1 MIGAMSQTSADRTAR
16 SRTRLV
22 VFVSL
27 AAAIPQLVAL
37 AVAAAVTNSSA
48 LLSQTFVAAA
58 DLGVQVFLAV
68 GVVASAREPDASHP
82 LGYGRERYFWTLFAA
97 LAIFVSGCTVA
108 VSEAVN
114 TLVNPEPVTSFT
126 LGYIVLVVSIV
137 LDGVPFLAALH
148 ETRARARGKGRTLRQ
163 HFRGTTE
170 PATVTELIANGIGVA
185 GGVLALVALVLVEAT
200 GSVVPDAIASALI
213 GAALVIAAVALTQR
227 NRALLTGR
235 GVHPDVLQRMHTVV
249 ADEPSIVDV
258 PDLFAVVVGP
268 SELIVDGDVT
278 LRDELN
284 VPQVEAAIDRA
295 AADLRQ
301 HWPEIRYVY
310 LTPVPERRPRRYSMR
325 RPSPSNRPTG

>member
-1 MIGAMSQTSADRTAR
+1 MHVMSRTDADGAAR
-16 SRTRLV
+16 SHTRRV

-37 AVAAAVTNSSA
+37 AIAAAVTNSSA

-68 GVVASAREPDASHP
+68 GVVASTRQPDDTHP
-82 LGYGRERYFWTLFAA
+82 LGYGGERFFWTLFAA

-108 VSEAVN
+108 VEEAVS
-114 TLVNPEPVTSFT
+114 TLLNPTPVTAFT
-126 LGYIVLVVSIV
+126 VGYIVLVVSIV
-137 LDGVPFLAALH
+137 LDGVPFVAALR
-148 ETRARARGKGRTLRQ
+148 ETRARARGKGRTMRQ
-163 HFRGTTE
+163 HVRGTTE

-185 GGVLALVALVLVEAT
+185 GGVLALVALMLVDAT

-213 GAALVIAAVALTQR
+213 GATLIAAAILLTQR
-227 NRALLTGR
+227 NRALLTSR
-235 GVHPDVLQRMHTVV
+235 GVHPDVLQQMHEVV
-249 ADEPSIVDV
+249 ADDPGVVDV

-284 VPQVEAAIDRA
+284 VPQVEATIERA
-295 AADLRQ
+295 AAALRTG
-301 HWPEIRYVY
+301 WPDIRYVY
-310 LTPVPERRPRRYSMR
+310 LTPVPQRRPRRYSAHR
-325 RPSPSNRPTG
+325 GSLTAPAEE

>member
-1 MIGAMSQTSADRTAR
+1 MSRTNADGSARSQTRR
-16 SRTRLV
+16 V
-22 VFVSL
+22 VFLSL

-37 AVAAAVTNSSA
+37 AVAAAVTSSSA

-68 GVVASAREPDASHP
+68 GVMASSREPDATHP
-82 LGYGRERYFWTLFAA
+82 LGYGGERFFWTLFAS

-108 VSEAVN
+108 VEEAVS
-114 TLVNPEPVTSFT
+114 TLVNPTPVTSFT
-126 LGYIVLVVSIV
+126 VGYVVLVISIA
-137 LDGVPFLAALH
+137 LDGVPFIAALR
-148 ETRARARGKGRTLRQ
+148 ETRSRARGKGRTMRQ

-213 GAALVIAAVALTQR
+213 GVALITAAIALTQR
-227 NRALLTGR
+227 NRALLTSR
-235 GVHPDVLQRMHTVV
+235 GVRPDVLQRMHEVV
-249 ADEPSIVDV
+249 ADEPGVVDV

-284 VPQVEAAIDRA
+284 VPQVEATIERA
-295 AADLRQ
+295 AASLRRD
-301 HWPEIRYVY
+301 WPDVRYVY
-310 LTPVPERRPRRYSMR
+310 LTPVPQRRPRRYSSR
-325 RPSPSNRPTG
+325 RASLMARADE